1 MGWLIALG
9 ILFLIA
15 IIPVGASIFYDED
28 GFRALVIAGPIR
40 IPIFPLKK
48 KEEKEKKD
56 NKSKKNNI
64 NTKKKTPKQGTK
76 KVESKK
82 KKGGSLLDFL
92 PVLDKVLDFLS
103 AFRRKLRVPHLELKL
118 ILGGGDPS
126 DLAYNYGRGWSVL
139 GNLMPLLDNVL
150 YIKKRDVEVECDFL
164 ADQTTVIA
172 RFDISITIGR
182 ILSLVVVQGI
192 PILVEFIKVLIKRKG
207 GAKA

>member
-9 ILFLIA
+9 ILVLVA

-28 GFRALVIAGPIR
+28 GFRALVIAGPVR
-40 IPIFPLKK
+40 IPVFPVKK
-48 KEEKEKKD
+48 KEKKEKK
-56 NKSKKNNI
+56 NKKPKKEVKKKAPKQA
-64 NTKKKTPKQGTK
+64 TKKTET
-76 KVESKK
+76 KK

-92 PVLDKVLDFLS
+92 PVLDKTLDFLS

-126 DLAYNYGRGWSVL
+126 DLAYNYGRGWTVL
-139 GNLMPLLDNVL
+139 GNLIPLLDNVL

-182 ILSLVVVQGI
+182 VLSLVVVRGL
-192 PILVEFIKVLIKRKG
+192 PILIEFIKVLNKRKG